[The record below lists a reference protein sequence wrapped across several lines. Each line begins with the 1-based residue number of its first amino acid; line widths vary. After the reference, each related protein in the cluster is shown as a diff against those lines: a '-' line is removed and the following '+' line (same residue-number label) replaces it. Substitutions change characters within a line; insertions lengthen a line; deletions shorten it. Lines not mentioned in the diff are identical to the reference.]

1 MKLFWSKRFLRDF
14 KSLIRQNVQIRSA
27 VEKTLQKLAQDC
39 FDPSLKTHKLKGD
52 LEGCWSCSIDY
63 SNRIIFE
70 FVKDPDTEQKAIN
83 LLTLGSHDDVY

>member
-1 MKLFWSKRFLRDF
+1 MKLFLSKRFLRDF
-14 KSLIRQNVQIRSA
+14 KGLIRQNVQIRSA

-39 FDPSLKTHKLKGD
+39 FHPSLKTHKLKGD

-70 FVKDPDTEQKAIN
+70 FELIIN
-83 LLTLGSHDDVY
+83 NKKTISVLIITMRKFNSN